1 MKVNN
6 SGCIR
11 NLSFRN
17 LQTAKRRNIIAVIAI
32 ILTTTLF
39 TSLFT
44 IVSAIANG
52 YQQSNFRRIGGYSHG
67 EFQYLTEEQFDTLK
81 QDPAIRICGK
91 RLIVGILNDPAA
103 GSQQTEV
110 SFCDEAAADMMYL
123 SPVSGT
129 LPKAQTNEFAADTAL
144 LSALQI
150 PAEIGAQAELTIMIG
165 QETVTETFTLSGW
178 WEYDSASPASHI
190 LLSEQRAQDMLSAYG
205 EDRTD
210 LQAGSLMMSLMLQSD
225 SRIEQDMRSI
235 LQNNGYQPDD
245 PAAADYIEMGVNWGY
260 LSSRAENLF
269 DAGTLAAIALLLL
282 LITATGYMIINNV
295 FQISVAGDIQRYGLL
310 KTIGTT
316 NRQIRR
322 IVLWEALI
330 LAFFSIPIGLLIGSF
345 IGTLL
350 VPVVAEEMNNIEAVS
365 GNFLLISLFSILFSL
380 FTVILSCLRPAAAA
394 ARTAPIEALRY
405 NEYSQISP
413 SRTSY
418 SKKTSLF
425 RMAVSNILRT
435 KRRTIVTV
443 LSMSLSLVLFDAAYT
458 ITNGFDMESYLSDL
472 KCDYIAANP
481 SYFGSGHFM
490 GGESALDAEM
500 VSAIEVSADLAGG
513 GRTYGI
519 SSDVFRFV
527 TEEEYRQKYEN
538 SYDPEMLEYA
548 LQNAERCGDLVG
560 DNAMLYGMEPFV
572 MDKLRV
578 VEGDLSRLNSSSG
591 FIAAVCSE
599 DDYGN
604 VVQDESTP
612 KIGDRVT
619 VRYIEDYEYYNPDT
633 GETYASEEEIPPSC
647 PIMRRAAS
655 YTDQEYEVAALVT
668 VPSTLS
674 FRWTWGGELVLP
686 AETLIAD
693 MGCCDIMY
701 YAFDAKP
708 DCMDAMEEF
717 LSAMDS
723 PLMRY
728 ESKLTYMESFASFR
742 NMFLILSSS
751 LCIIVGLVGIL
762 NFTNGILSSV
772 LVRRR
777 EFAILRAIGMT
788 ASQLRKMLIYEG
800 ILISAAS
807 LLTAAILCFT
817 VVPLLLTAVSTA
829 LQFFTFRLS
838 AVPLLIS
845 AVLYPAIGTIIPL
858 MAFRSANRIS
868 IVESINRIET

>member
-6 SGCIR
+6 SRCIR

-17 LQTAKRRNIIAVIAI
+17 LRTARRRNIIAVIAI
-32 ILTTTLF
+32 ILTTVLF

-52 YQQSNFRRIGGYSHG
+52 YQQSNFRRIGGYNHG

-144 LSALQI
+144 LSVLEI
-150 PAEIGAQAELTIMIG
+150 PAEIGAQADLSIMIG

-178 WEYDSASPASHI
+178 WEHDSASPASHI
-190 LLSEQRAQDMLSAYG
+190 LLSEQYAKELLAAYG
-205 EDRTD
+205 EYRADQ
-210 LQAGSLMMSLMLQSD
+210 QAGSLMMSVMLQSD

-235 LQNNGYQPDD
+235 LQNNSYQPDD
-245 PAAADYIEMGVNWGY
+245 PAAANYIEMGVNWGY

-282 LITATGYMIINNV
+282 LIGATGYMIINNV

-330 LAFFSIPIGLLIGSF
+330 LAFLSIPIGLLIGAF

-350 VPVVAEEMNNIEAVS
+350 VPVVAKEMNNIEAVS

-405 NEYSQISP
+405 NEYSQIP
-413 SRTSY
+413 PFRTSR
-418 SKKTSLF
+418 SQKTSLF
-425 RMAVSNILRT
+425 RMAISNILRT

-472 KCDYIAANP
+472 KCDYIAADP

-490 GGESALDAEM
+490 GGESALNAEM
-500 VSAIEVSADLAGG
+500 VSAIEASADLADG

-538 SYDPEMLEYA
+538 SYPPEMLEYA
-548 LQNAERCGDLVG
+548 VQNAERCGDLVG
-560 DNAMLYGMEPFV
+560 DNAMLYGMEAFV
-572 MDKLRV
+572 LDKLRV
-578 VEGDLSRLNSSSG
+578 VEGDLSLLNSSG

-604 VVQDESTP
+604 IVQDESTP

-619 VRYIEDYEYYNPDT
+619 VRYIADYEYCNPDT
-633 GETYASEEEIPPSC
+633 GEVYASEEDIPPSC

-655 YTDQEYEVAALVT
+655 YTDREYEVAALVT

-686 AETLIAD
+686 AENLISD
-693 MGCCDIMY
+693 MGCSDIMY

-708 DCMDAMEEF
+708 DCTDAMEEF

-728 ESKLTYMESFASFR
+728 ESKQTYMESFASFR

-788 ASQLRKMLIYEG
+788 SSQLRNMLIYEG

-829 LQFFTFRLS
+829 LHFFTFRLS
-838 AVPLLIS
+838 AVPILIS
-845 AVLYPAIGTIIPL
+845 AVLYPVIGMIIPL
-858 MAFRSANRIS
+858 IAFRSTNRTS